1 MPPKNTI
8 LLFGPPG
15 SGKSTFCHQAV
26 LTNIETRPVIY
37 VTTESAPSKVVDAL
51 KEKGL
56 GAVTPH
62 TLSFVDAF
70 HETVGLSSE
79 ARSDSV
85 QASSEDLTGLSI
97 TISKLQQRVGENLLL
112 IFDSLTSPYLMR
124 GSQILRFM
132 RMVLLKSAA
141 EGNSVLAC
149 MDEGCG
155 KQEDLV
161 AMMSMVD
168 GIIKIELRNGSRA
181 FNVLKHPQLGP
192 AKIESPMTWSTAI
205 PFRLDQ
211 RTVTKQMAISMGLV
225 AGPAARKGIGDY
237 VNVFWPNFIRWSSML
252 LDPRR
257 LPMLTYTLN
266 KHTASQ
272 IGEFVRFLPWH
283 TRFLLKF
290 MPKCFSKV
298 KDMKKLALFLQRI
311 VEGDRSFILE
321 YLENDSKTD
330 EHCFRGNEHAS
341 CWGFEG
347 VGAAL
352 GLGVL
357 GIYAGVISG
366 FEKEPRDWNIIET
379 KCIGRGDQYCEVKAV
394 PGYID
399 GLEDSLTAIDS
410 AIVERIRDRLMERL
424 MGFILDGK
432 PLWERPRLGDRISL
446 NAFGHIV
453 LPAVPSERYQTAMRL
468 GGAVGGKEV
477 GERLMGTGLSEDE
490 AEKRILNLLEYC
502 RVGKVTAGETIRIDE
517 NCESFARR
525 TESPSCQFT
534 TGFLNGFFSAVK
546 RQHVKETKCIA
557 MGNPYCEWT
566 FQ

>member
-37 VTTESAPSKVVDAL
+37 VTTESAPSKVVDSL

-56 GAVTPH
+56 GPVTPH

-70 HETVGLSSE
+70 HETVGLSCE

-85 QASSEDLTGLSI
+85 HASSEDLTGLSI

-155 KQEDLV
+155 KEEDLV
-161 AMMSMVD
+161 AMMSMAD
-168 GIIKIELRNGSRA
+168 GIIKIELRNGSRT

-205 PFRLDQ
+205 PFRIDQ
-211 RTVTKQMAISMGLV
+211 RAATKQMAISMGLV
-225 AGPAARKGIGDY
+225 PGPAARKEIGDY

-252 LDPRR
+252 LDARR
-257 LPMLTYTLN
+257 LPMLTYNLN
-266 KHTASQ
+266 KHIASQ
-272 IGEFVRFLPWH
+272 MGELVRNLPWR

-298 KDMKKLALFLQRI
+298 KDMKKLTLFLQRI
-311 VEGDRSFILE
+311 VEGDRSFIFE

-330 EHCFRGNEHAS
+330 EHYFRGYEHAS
-341 CWGFEG
+341 CWGFECA
-347 VGAAL
+347 GAAL

-379 KCIGRGDQYCEVKAV
+379 RCTGRGDQYCEVKVV
-394 PGYID
+394 PGDID
-399 GLEDSLTAIDS
+399 GLEDSMMAIDS
-410 AIVERIRDRLMERL
+410 VIVERIRDRLMERL
-424 MGFILDGK
+424 MGFMLDGK

-453 LPAVPSERYQTAMRL
+453 LPTVPSERYQTAMRL

-477 GERLMGTGLSEDE
+477 GERLMGAGLSEDE

-502 RVGKVTAGETIRIDE
+502 GAGKVTAAETIRINE
-517 NCESFARR
+517 NCESFTRR

-546 RQHVKETKCIA
+546 KQHVKETKCIA
-557 MGNPYCEWT
+557 MGHPYCEWT